1 LWQEEFRARKASLE
15 SERFEWD
22 DRKASANL
30 RKHRISFDEAATV
43 FYDPYV
49 LIEPDAVHSVT
60 ELRAT
65 AIGFSMK
72 NKVLLVVYVEPHER
86 IRLISARRAT
96 PEERRRYESQFE

>member
-1 LWQEEFRARKASLE
+1 LE

-22 DRKASANL
+22 DRKAVANL
-30 RKHRISFDEAATV
+30 RKHRIEFNEVVTV
-43 FYDPYV
+43 FDDPYV
-49 LIEPDAVHSVT
+49 LIELDLVHSVE

-65 AIGFSMK
+65 AIGFSVK
-72 NKVLLVVYVEPHER
+72 NRVLLVVYVEPQER